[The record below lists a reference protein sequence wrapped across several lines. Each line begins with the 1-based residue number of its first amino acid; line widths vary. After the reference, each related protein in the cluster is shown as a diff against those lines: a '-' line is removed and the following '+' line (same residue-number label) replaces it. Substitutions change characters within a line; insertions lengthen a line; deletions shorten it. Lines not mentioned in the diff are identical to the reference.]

1 MNSGD
6 ISIPQDDESIL
17 EERSLDSFIKI
28 ENVTKI
34 YSADGVETRAL
45 TGIQLSIARG
55 EYIALCGPSGCGK
68 STLLSIL
75 GLLDSPTT
83 GSYVLDGRDTSKL
96 SYSQLAMIRNREI
109 GFVFQSFNLI
119 EEMTVYEN
127 IALPLSYRRGMGT
140 KELRERIHETL
151 GRVGMDHRAA
161 HYPGQLSRGEQQRV
175 AIARA
180 LAGSPSILLADEPTG
195 NLDSQNGDAVMRL
208 LEEAHMNG
216 TTTCIVTHDL
226 RFAQCAERQISLF
239 DGKLRA

>member
-1 MNSGD
+1 MNGGD
-6 ISIPQDDESIL
+6 ISVPQNDEGSL
-17 EERSLDSFIKI
+17 EERSLDSFIEI
-28 ENVTKI
+28 EDVTKI
-34 YSADGVETRAL
+34 FNANGVETRAL
-45 TGIQLSIARG
+45 TDIQLSIARG

-83 GSYVLDGRDTSKL
+83 GRYVLDGRDTSKL
-96 SYSQLAMIRNREI
+96 SYSQLATIRNREI
-109 GFVFQSFNLI
+109 GFVFQNFNLI

-140 KELRERIHETL
+140 KELRERIYDAL
-151 GRVGMDHRAA
+151 MRVGMDHRAA
-161 HYPGQLSRGEQQRV
+161 QYPGQLSGGEQQRV

-195 NLDSQNGDAVMRL
+195 NLDSQNGAAVMRL

-216 TTTCIVTHDL
+216 ITTCIVTHDL